1 MQITEILRTIKTQ
14 TFTILQEGK
23 CSQVLF
29 YNMLRTY
36 FLISKQLDVLHT
48 YSLIKTLQILLVLLT
63 MSILTST
70 AYKYISLALLITCF
84 LLICYIITSEFLRL
98 KSLYEDLRISCN
110 LQEESPSSPNSSN
123 WCINPEALD
132 IYPTCWVNI
141 LATRCPIK
149 SDDGAKL
156 GWH

>member
-29 YNMLRTY
+29 CNMLRTY
-36 FLISKQLDVLHT
+36 FLVTKQLDVLHT
-48 YSLIKTLQILLVLLT
+48 WNLIKTLQILLVLLT

-84 LLICYIITSEFLRL
+84 SLICYIITSEFLRL

-110 LQEESPSSPNSSN
+110 LQR
-123 WCINPEALD
+123 NPLLHL
-132 IYPTCWVNI
+132 T
-141 LATRCPIK
+141 LPI
-149 SDDGAKL
+149 DA
-156 GWH
+156 